1 MKSIRLI
8 KGQTMRL
15 KKPEDFSNK
24 VFWSTGFLRY
34 DGNFLKNAGYYKIK
48 RELRVGEAE
57 GERRAEAA
65 KADHLLKIDEIS
77 NQDVCITAENKGNVV
92 VSVKDDTGKE
102 RKWRLE
108 ILHENPN
115 HLPDVSKDDF
125 RKIRLKWKQ
134 LLTGQGLNA
143 TEEGRELL
151 NEIHR
156 DAENVWNKYF
166 YKGQK
171 ICEGIPWKE
180 NQKEQENKDIPYIDD
195 AIKFTSAFQNVLVLC
210 KAYGAE
216 GGLFYKNQELLQDII
231 NILDFLCNK
240 CYVPKTQTDNWWTWE
255 IGIPKELIPSL
266 MIIFDS
272 LTKEQIW
279 KYTEGIAF
287 FQLDPFHEG
296 GIGTASTHGQGYR
309 KGQGANIID
318 CSTIAAGLGALRE
331 DNELVYL
338 GMLASAETFVIK
350 NVEESSKIS
359 NKGYESGFYSDGSY
373 LDHVKVPYLGAYGI
387 EFMKG
392 AAKIPYLLYE
402 TPWKYPT
409 SVWKNLESYIMDGFG
424 NAIYKGCM
432 LDCLKGRSV
441 SRPTWSNRD
450 IGREAMKIII
460 RLLDF
465 LGENSKETVFAML
478 KEWVEADKGFLDSLK
493 NVEDI
498 NIKHKAQKLLRNTS
512 IVSYAAPV
520 HKSYP
525 LMDRVIHRR
534 KKYLFAVSMYSERIQ
549 NTEIMNHENRFGWHQ
564 NNGMTYIYDDDNQ
577 YTENYWNTVNPL
589 RLCGT
594 TIVPVD
600 IGNGKPDS
608 SGYAQGGDFCSK
620 ESWVGGT
627 TIENYGIS
635 GMSFSGEIQK
645 IPGDPVVSYAPDLK
659 GKKSWFM
666 FENEIVCLGAGIT
679 NKNMELPV
687 ETIVENKKLRK
698 DGSNQFLVNGEKTD
712 IPVKEANVKEL
723 VKRSVDVSG
732 RCFERVSWAH
742 LEGNRAKGTG
752 YYFPEKNTEIQV
764 RRGQTDGSWKDVG
777 TFEGG
782 STENY
787 LEMWMDHGQNPENAS
802 YSYVLLPETSAEE
815 TENYVRAP
823 KVSIL
828 ENSSEVQAVY
838 HEELGITG
846 INFWREQGGNV
857 NGITSDRAA
866 SVMLQETAKGT
877 LKVSVSDPTMK
888 NQGQIQI
895 TIKKKVG
902 DSILLDESVTCEKTE
917 NSVVLVFDMARRN
930 GRSCMAE
937 FKIASD

>member
-1 MKSIRLI
+1 
-8 KGQTMRL
+8 
-15 KKPEDFSNK
+15 
-24 VFWSTGFLRY
+24 
-34 DGNFLKNAGYYKIK
+34 
-48 RELRVGEAE
+48 
-57 GERRAEAA
+57 
-65 KADHLLKIDEIS
+65 
-77 NQDVCITAENKGNVV
+77 
-92 VSVKDDTGKE
+92 
-102 RKWRLE
+102 
-108 ILHENPN
+108 
-115 HLPDVSKDDF
+115 
-125 RKIRLKWKQ
+125 
-134 LLTGQGLNA
+134 
-143 TEEGRELL
+143 
-151 NEIHR
+151 
-156 DAENVWNKYF
+156 
-166 YKGQK
+166 
-171 ICEGIPWKE
+171 
-180 NQKEQENKDIPYIDD
+180 
-195 AIKFTSAFQNVLVLC
+195 
-210 KAYGAE
+210 
-216 GGLFYKNQELLQDII
+216 
-231 NILDFLCNK
+231 
-240 CYVPKTQTDNWWTWE
+240 
-255 IGIPKELIPSL
+255 
-266 MIIFDS
+266 
-272 LTKEQIW
+272 
-279 KYTEGIAF
+279 
-287 FQLDPFHEG
+287 
-296 GIGTASTHGQGYR
+296 
-309 KGQGANIID
+309 
-318 CSTIAAGLGALRE
+318 
-331 DNELVYL
+331 
-338 GMLASAETFVIK
+338 
-350 NVEESSKIS
+350 
-359 NKGYESGFYSDGSY
+359 
-373 LDHVKVPYLGAYGI
+373 
-387 EFMKG
+387 
-392 AAKIPYLLYE
+392 
-402 TPWKYPT
+402 
-409 SVWKNLESYIMDGFG
+409 
-424 NAIYKGCM
+424 
-432 LDCLKGRSV
+432 
-441 SRPTWSNRD
+441 
-450 IGREAMKIII
+450 
-460 RLLDF
+460 
-465 LGENSKETVFAML
+465 
-478 KEWVEADKGFLDSLK
+478 
-493 NVEDI
+493 
-498 NIKHKAQKLLRNTS
+498 
-512 IVSYAAPV
+512 
-520 HKSYP
+520 
-525 LMDRVIHRR
+525 
-534 KKYLFAVSMYSERIQ
+534 
-549 NTEIMNHENRFGWHQ
+549 
-564 NNGMTYIYDDDNQ
+564 
-577 YTENYWNTVNPL
+577 
-589 RLCGT
+589 
-594 TIVPVD
+594 
-600 IGNGKPDS
+600 
-608 SGYAQGGDFCSK
+608 
-620 ESWVGGT
+620 
-627 TIENYGIS
+627 
-635 GMSFSGEIQK
+635 MSFSGEIQK

-742 LEGNRAKGTG
+742 LEGNQAKGTG